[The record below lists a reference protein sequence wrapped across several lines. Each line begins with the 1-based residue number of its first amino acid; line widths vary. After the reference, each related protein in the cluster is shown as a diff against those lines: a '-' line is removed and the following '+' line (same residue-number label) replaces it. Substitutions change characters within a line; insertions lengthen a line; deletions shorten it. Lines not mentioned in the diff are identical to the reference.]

1 MRHLW
6 ERGEIY
12 TGFLGASL
20 KERDYLEDLGMGWI
34 HLAQDKE
41 K

>member
-6 ERGEIY
+6 ERGEID
-12 TGFLGASL
+12 TEFFVASL
-20 KERDYLEDLGMGWI
+20 KERDYLEDLSIGWI